1 MKAWREVMKKQWV
14 IWGGLSLL
22 ANGAL
27 ADVEVAS
34 GVKLYGVLDQAVQT
48 QDLKDPNSTT
58 AGQKYVGMFATGS
71 TSRLGVKGQ
80 RELSNGAKA
89 YIQVELELKPD
100 KPKGGVINTSANRGT
115 FVGLDGSAGTIR
127 LGTQE
132 TMAYETFAMD
142 ANGRTEYKP
151 QLWRLTQTKGDTNS
165 QGDRAGNSVKYIT
178 PEIAGFTGH
187 VLGAIGEGNTRYQS
201 MAIKYQKD
209 ALKAVYVYD
218 VTQNAKGKI
227 CTPGTNCMDGVA
239 NDGGT
244 AGSSVTWGGSDTDD
258 VFRNIAAASYDFGP
272 AAINYIFAR
281 AHTTASGKAGSLST
295 HTVGLKLPLDH
306 LTLALSYGLGTLD
319 SYTAASAG
327 SYAGDASLTD
337 TTLGAY
343 YAFDKA
349 TSAYFVGSVTTIGT
363 QAVQSGSVKTANIGL
378 QYKF

>member
-1 MKAWREVMKKQWV
+1 MKKQWLMG
-14 IWGGLSLL
+14 IGLTV
-22 ANGAL
+22 AAFGAM

-34 GVKLYGVLDQAVQT
+34 GVKLYGVLDQAVQS
-48 QDLKDPNSTT
+48 QDLQDPNSAT
-58 AGQKYVGMFATGS
+58 AGQKYVGMFAAGA
-71 TSRLGVKGQ
+71 TSRLGVKAQ

-100 KPKGGVINTSANRGT
+100 TPKGGVIKGDANRGT

-178 PEIAGFTGH
+178 PEMAGFTGH
-187 VLGAIGEGNTRYQS
+187 LLGAIGEGNTRYQS
-201 MAIKYQKD
+201 VAIKYQKE

-218 VTQNAKGKI
+218 MTQNAKGKI
-227 CTPGTNCMDGVA
+227 CTPGTNCTDGVA
-239 NDGGT
+239 YDGGT

-258 VFRNIAAASYDFGP
+258 VFRHIAAASYDFGSV
-272 AAINYIFAR
+272 AVNYIYAR
-281 AHTTASGKAGSLST
+281 AYTTASGKVGSLT
-295 HTVGLKLPLDH
+295 TNTFGLKVPLDQ
-306 LTLALSYGLGTLD
+306 LTLALSYGIGKLD
-319 SYTAASAG
+319 SYTTAVYS
-327 SYAGDASLTD
+327 SSTSTYTAGDASLTD

-343 YAFDKA
+343 YAFDKS
-349 TSAYFVGSVTTIGT
+349 TSAYFVGSITTIGS

>member
-1 MKAWREVMKKQWV
+1 MKKQWV
-14 IWGGLSLL
+14 IWGGLSMF
-22 ANGAL
+22 ASGAF

-34 GVKLYGVLDQAVQT
+34 GVKLYGVLDQAVQS
-48 QDLKDPNSTT
+48 QNLKDPNSTT
-58 AGQKYVGMFATGS
+58 AGQKYVGMFAAGA

-80 RELSNGAKA
+80 RDLGGDKKA

-151 QLWRLTQTKGDTNS
+151 QLWRLTQTKGDTSS

-178 PEIAGFTGH
+178 PELAGFTGH

-201 MAIKYQKD
+201 LAIKYQKD

-218 VTQNAKGKI
+218 VTQNAKGGI

-239 NDGGT
+239 SDGGT
-244 AGSSVTWGGSDTDD
+244 AGSYVTWGGSATDD

-272 AAINYIFAR
+272 AAVNYIYAR
-281 AHTTASGKAGSLST
+281 AFTTASSTTGSLST
-295 HTVGLKLPLDH
+295 HTLGLKVPLDQ
-306 LTLALSYGLGTLD
+306 LTLALSYGRGKLD
-319 SYTAASAG
+319 SYKTTVTSG
-327 SYAGDASLTD
+327 YAVDANLTD

-349 TSAYFVGSVTTIGT
+349 TSAYFVGIVTTIGAQT
-363 QAVQSGSVKTANIGL
+363 AQSGYVKTANMGL

>member
-1 MKAWREVMKKQWV
+1 MKKQWV

-58 AGQKYVGMFATGS
+58 AGQKYVGMFAAGA

-80 RELSNGAKA
+80 RDLGGDKKA

-100 KPKGGVINTSANRGT
+100 KPRGGVIDASANRGT

-201 MAIKYQKD
+201 LAIKYQKD

-218 VTQNAKGKI
+218 VR
-227 CTPGTNCMDGVA
+227 
-239 NDGGT
+239 
-244 AGSSVTWGGSDTDD
+244 SEE
-258 VFRNIAAASYDFGP
+258 
-272 AAINYIFAR
+272 
-281 AHTTASGKAGSLST
+281 HTSELRS
-295 HTVGLKLPLDH
+295 H
-306 LTLALSYGLGTLD
+306 
-319 SYTAASAG
+319 
-327 SYAGDASLTD
+327 
-337 TTLGAY
+337 
-343 YAFDKA
+343 
-349 TSAYFVGSVTTIGT
+349 
-363 QAVQSGSVKTANIGL
+363 
-378 QYKF
+378 